1 MGARCRSPTAGSPPT
16 TPGTRPGRPPR
27 LRSQS
32 GPRRDATPPASW
44 TDARV
49 RYRLAVQFELS
60 ADQEALR
67 DAATSLLDARSAP
80 EAVRNVVDNGGGW
93 DRSLWGELVEQGWAA
108 VVVPEDLGGLG
119 LGWVEGA
126 VLMEAVGA
134 HVAPV
139 PILGQLVALDA
150 VARAGETDWLE
161 RLLAGDAI
169 AAVTHRPLPASG
181 STVPVPYLLSADVLV
196 APTDAGRLVLV
207 DLEGAEVEAL
217 PAMDLT
223 RELGRLDV
231 DSLTRVDLGGPDAI
245 EAFLDA
251 GAVAVSAELLG
262 AAARCL
268 DDTVAYARDRV
279 QFGRPIGSFQAV
291 KHRCADMLVDVEGMR
306 STTWWAA
313 WCLAAQD
320 PERSVAASTA
330 KIWTSDAADRV
341 LNSALQVHGGIGFT
355 WECDVHLYLKRV
367 QLDRG
372 WFGSATEHQDRLAG
386 MLRQRVE
393 SGEPVI

>member
-1 MGARCRSPTAGSPPT
+1 M
-16 TPGTRPGRPPR
+16 
-27 LRSQS
+27 
-32 GPRRDATPPASW
+32 
-44 TDARV
+44 
-49 RYRLAVQFELS
+49 QFELS